1 MSKTIFTWKEKI
13 ETEDELRSMLGEP
26 SELVKRKVISYLDD
40 HCQDFISRS
49 PFLVIA
55 TSDEGGYS
63 DVSPRGDYP
72 GFALILDDKHIV
84 IPERPGNK
92 RIDTLRNIL
101 SNPKAGLLFFIPGL
115 GETLRVNGNASLV
128 KDDALL
134 ERMAVNGKKPL
145 IGVAIE
151 IEECFIHCAK
161 AMKRSGIWEP
171 ETWSEKDTLP
181 NAAKILLAHTKLPNK
196 TEKELDEALQKDY
209 LTELY

>member
-1 MSKTIFTWKEKI
+1 MSNFTWKEKI
-13 ETEDELRSMLGEP
+13 ESEEELRSMLGES
-26 SELVKRKVISYLDD
+26 SELVKRKVIPYLDE

-49 PFLVIA
+49 PFLVISTA
-55 TSDEGGYS
+55 DASGFS
-63 DVSPRGDYP
+63 DVSPRGDQP
-72 GFALILDDKHIV
+72 GFALILDDKHLV

-92 RIDTLRNIL
+92 RMDTMRNIL

-145 IGVAIE
+145 IGIGIE
-151 IEECFIHCAK
+151 VEECFIHCAK
-161 AMKRSGIWEP
+161 AMKRSGLWEP
-171 ETWSEKDTLP
+171 ETWSQKDTLP
-181 NAAKILLAHTKLPNK
+181 NAAKILLAHSKLPNK

-209 LTELY
+209 KSTLY